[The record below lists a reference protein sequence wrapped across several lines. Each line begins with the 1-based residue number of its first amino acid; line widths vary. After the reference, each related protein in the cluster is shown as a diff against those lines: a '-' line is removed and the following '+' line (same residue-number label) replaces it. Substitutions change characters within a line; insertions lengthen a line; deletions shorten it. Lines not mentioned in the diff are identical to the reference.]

1 MRGLVR
7 LDAVDRL
14 ARRLA
19 GDRGVVEQDALE
31 GEDRAPIL
39 HRAEELRLAGA
50 GDVVELGQRIGLA
63 EIIAIIG
70 QQRGKAVERET
81 RLLARSPGRD
91 DAAPGA
97 ARALFRSDERS
108 VGKECGSTCR
118 SRWSP

>member
-91 DAAPGA
+91 DADLD
-97 ARALFRSDERS
+97 R
-108 VGKECGSTCR
+108 KSTR
-118 SRWSP
+118 LNSSH

>member
-1 MRGLVR
+1 MIMVGDLGRHPACEPLVEPEVVPPCHGDEIAEPLMRGLVR

-50 GDVVELGQRIGLA
+50 GAVRSEERRLGNEWVR
-63 EIIAIIG
+63 
-70 QQRGKAVERET
+70 
-81 RLLARSPGRD
+81 
-91 DAAPGA
+91 
-97 ARALFRSDERS
+97 
-108 VGKECGSTCR
+108 TCR
-118 SRWSP
+118 SRGSTLHK